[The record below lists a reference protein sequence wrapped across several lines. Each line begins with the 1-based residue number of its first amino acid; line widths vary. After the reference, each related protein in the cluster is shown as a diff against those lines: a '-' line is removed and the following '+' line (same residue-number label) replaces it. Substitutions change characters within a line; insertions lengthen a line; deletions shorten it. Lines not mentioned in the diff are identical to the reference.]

1 MPRTKGAKS
10 GEGKKLLEQSKVL
23 TLPPKVNTASAGV
36 AMLVAGALALAASH
50 AEART
55 YRWVDESGTVV
66 YSQVPPPPGVDVQT
80 VRPPPPPAEPEAA
93 TQDLQERLQRLE
105 DAREDRELARVK
117 AAEEERQAQQV
128 AKGCA
133 AAEQN
138 LRVYRD
144 SPPNRLIRD
153 ASGEY
158 RRVTPDERAAKV
170 REAEAYL
177 DKHCR

>member
-1 MPRTKGAKS
+1 MPRTKGAES
-10 GEGKKLLEQSKVL
+10 DEGKKLLEQSKVL
-23 TLPPKVNTASAGV
+23 ISPPKVNSGTAGV
-36 AMLVAGALALAASH
+36 ALLVAGALALATNH
-50 AEART
+50 ADART

-66 YSQVPPPPGVDVQT
+66 YSQLPPPPGVDVQT

-93 TQDLQERLQRLE
+93 TQDLQERMQRLE
-105 DAREDRELARVK
+105 DAREDRELAREK
-117 AAEEERQAQQV
+117 AADEERQAARM

-138 LRVYRD
+138 VRVYRD